1 MDLTIRPFRNQ
12 DAEAISLLYRVSVEQ
27 LGSRYYAPAQITAWA
42 SLTPEPQRLGEQMR
56 DGRLRLLAVDGGDRV
71 LGFADLEYGGDGSG
85 HLDYFY
91 IHPDAAKCG
100 VGRALCA
107 AIEQAANNAGLSLID
122 AEASEAAKAFFI
134 RQGYQERQRRDLMLG
149 DVPIHNYAM
158 RKTLI

>member
-27 LGSRYYAPAQITAWA
+27 LGSHYYDPAQITAWA
-42 SLTPEPQRLGEQMR
+42 SLTPEPQRLVEQMR
-56 DGRLRLLAVDGGDRV
+56 DGRLRLLAVDAGDRV

-91 IHPDAAKCG
+91 IHPAAAKCG

-107 AIEQAANNAGLSLID
+107 
-122 AEASEAAKAFFI
+122 ASEAAKAFFI

>member
-27 LGSRYYAPAQITAWA
+27 LGSHYYDPAQITAWA
-42 SLTPEPQRLGEQMR
+42 SLTPEPQRLVEQMR
-56 DGRLRLLAVDGGDRV
+56 DGRLRLLAVDAGDRV

-91 IHPDAAKCG
+91 IHPAAAKCG
-100 VGRALCA
+100 AGRALCA
-107 AIEQAANNAGLSLID
+107 
-122 AEASEAAKAFFI
+122 ASEAAKAFFI
-134 RQGYQERQRRDLMLG
+134 RQGYQERPRRDLMPG